1 MIDSRFIARMESLLH
16 LYSLPP
22 DPLQPVVCFDERPCF
37 LIGEVIA
44 PLNPQPARNGK
55 PGQVAKEHYAYTKNG
70 SCCLLAAIE
79 PKTGIR
85 LAQLYPQRT
94 KRQYALFLKAL
105 SLKYPHALK
114 IHLVQDNLNTHCKS
128 ALYETFAAEEAF
140 ALAQRFEFHFTPKSA
155 SWLNMIEI
163 EFSALSRQCLNRRIP
178 TMEILA
184 KEVLALVQE
193 RERNAIKI
201 NWQFSIQKAR
211 TTFQN
216 HHDGLLNNTKL
227 LR

>member
-1 MIDSRFIARMESLLH
+1 MESLLH
-16 LYSLPP
+16 LYGLPY
-22 DPLQPVVCFDERPCF
+22 DPKHPLVCFDERPCF
-37 LIGEVIA
+37 LIGEVMA
-44 PLNPQPARNGK
+44 PLNPQ

-94 KRQYALFLKAL
+94 KREYALFLKEL
-105 SLKYPHALK
+105 SLRYPDAQT

-140 ALAQRFEFHFTPKSA
+140 ALSQRFEFHFTPKSA

-178 TMEILA
+178 TMEIMA

-193 RERNAIKI
+193 REQKAIKI
-201 NWQFSIQKAR
+201 NWQFSIPKAR

-216 HHDGLLNNTKL
+216 HYDGLHNNTKL